1 VTGEYRNRSTVHGLD
16 RYEGYGFSGTNQ
28 YTATLKSWVT
38 LANAYWDI
46 GCWKGIT
53 PYVGGGIGYAK
64 NWVGDYTDVNVPNL
78 GVSCANTHDEG
89 NFRLGLACWCVLR
102 RDAEL
107 TVDLDYR
114 YLDIGDAS
122 SGKNHAYDGSG
133 TGDGLEF
140 DKHPFERHQARRAL
154 EIRLLRAP
162 MPVALK

>member
-1 VTGEYRNRSTVHGLD
+1 
-16 RYEGYGFSGTNQ
+16 
-28 YTATLKSWVT
+28 VT
-38 LANAYWDI
+38 LANAYWHI

-140 DKHPFERHQARRAL
+140 DNIHSSDIMLGARWKFGCCGGQS
-154 EIRLLRAP
+154 P